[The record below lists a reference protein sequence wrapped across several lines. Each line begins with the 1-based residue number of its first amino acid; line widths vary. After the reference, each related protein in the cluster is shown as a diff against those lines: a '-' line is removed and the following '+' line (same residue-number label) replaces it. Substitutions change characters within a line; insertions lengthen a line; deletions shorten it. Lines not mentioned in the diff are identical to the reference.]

1 MRRQRPPDHPLHQPR
16 YPLPDHVELERERE
30 HVRRA
35 RQRLED
41 TIARTTT
48 DLRTT
53 FGEATTHRAGQED
66 RDAIANQG
74 AVRLRALRAGSGPL
88 CFGRIDLRLGESLV
102 IGRTGVSDDDFEPLV
117 VDWRAPAAA
126 PFYRAT
132 GPEPLGVVRR
142 RHFLW
147 RHDVLVSLDDEVF
160 DRAAAAREGLELVG
174 EAALLD
180 ALSRSRSDRMG
191 DIVATIQ
198 RDQHEVIHAPL
209 SGTVVVQ
216 GGPGTGKTAVALHR
230 AAYLLYAH
238 RFPLESSGVL
248 FVGPS
253 VRFLRYVGDVLPSL
267 GETAVHMSTVDQLVD
282 GVTAIPGAD
291 RRAETIKH
299 DARMAAVLAAAVADR
314 ERPLRVALRI
324 PHGATEIVLPAK
336 ATGYLIDAL
345 RTAGGT
351 HNDRAAMLPIMVLDA
366 LKRRFVRAEERL
378 MGAGLR
384 GTMDT
389 VELEEIDAF
398 VRSAR
403 SSEALRIATN
413 RMWPQLDGEQLVDDL
428 LSSPVLL
435 RSAAAHI
442 LHDDEIEVLL
452 DAWGRQATPDG
463 REWTSADV
471 ALVDEASALLGPR
484 VHGRRAARDQL
495 TAGEQFD
502 IDQVLA
508 QMPDLDPVVRADIA
522 ARLGDQARLAR
533 NGGPKAGAR
542 HDRWRTYGH
551 VVVDEAQDLSPMQWR
566 MIARRG
572 ATRSYTVVG
581 DLAQGTTGW
590 APREWSEVTDHL
602 TGPAHSPVR
611 TVDLRVGYR
620 TPLEVMD
627 LAAPVLERSASH
639 LRAPHSVR
647 RAGHPPTFVNAEQ
660 TELMAAAS
668 ATAHALRSEL
678 GEGTVAIIA
687 APGHECPENDARISL
702 LSPLDAKG
710 LEFDAVVV
718 VEPAEMVDGERGY
731 AQLYIAL
738 TRTTDRLV
746 IVHAADLPPELDRSK
761 LDSPDVDS
769 STRERP
775 ALDRLSLDRPD
786 LDGERSSSSE
796 RSA

>member
-1 MRRQRPPDHPLHQPR
+1 M
-16 YPLPDHVELERERE
+16 
-30 HVRRA
+30 
-35 RQRLED
+35 
-41 TIARTTT
+41 
-48 DLRTT
+48 
-53 FGEATTHRAGQED
+53 
-66 RDAIANQG
+66 
-74 AVRLRALRAGSGPL
+74 
-88 CFGRIDLRLGESLV
+88 
-102 IGRTGVSDDDFEPLV
+102 IGRTGVSDDEFEPLV

-132 GPEPLGVVRR
+132 GPDPLGVVRR

-147 RHDVLVSLDDEVF
+147 RHDVLVGLDDEVF

-198 RDQHEVIHAPL
+198 RDQHEVIHAPMA
-209 SGTVVVQ
+209 GTVVVQ

-282 GVTAIPGAD
+282 GLVPQPASD
-291 RRAETIKH
+291 RAAERIKH

-314 ERPLRVALRI
+314 ERPLRAALRVA
-324 PHGATEIVLPAK
+324 HGATEIVLPAK
-336 ATGYLIDAL
+336 TTGYLIDAL
-345 RTAGGT
+345 RTVSGT
-351 HNDRAAMLPIMVLDA
+351 HNERAAMLPIMVLDA
-366 LKRRFVRAEERL
+366 LQRRFVRAEERL

-384 GTMDT
+384 GTTDT
-389 VELEEIDAF
+389 VEPEEIDAF

-435 RSAAAHI
+435 RSAATGI
-442 LHDDEIEVLL
+442 LDGGEVEVLL
-452 DAWGRQATPDG
+452 DAWGRAATPDG
-463 REWTSADV
+463 RSWTSADV

-484 VHGRRAARDQL
+484 VRGRRAATEQL

-566 MIARRG
+566 MIGRRG
-572 ATRSYTVVG
+572 TTRSFTVVG
-581 DLAQGTTGW
+581 DLAQGTTPW
-590 APREWSEVTDHL
+590 APRAWSEVTDHL
-602 TGPAHSPVR
+602 TGPARSTVR

-627 LAAPVLERSASH
+627 LAAPVLERSAPH

-647 RAGHPPTFVNAEQ
+647 RAGHPPALIRASPSEV
-660 TELMAAAS
+660 MAVAS
-668 ATAHALRSEL
+668 ATAEALRVQV
-678 GEGTVAIIA
+678 GTGTVAIIA
-687 APGHECPENDARISL
+687 APSRGSSETDGCVSVL
-702 LSPLDAKG
+702 GPLDAKG

-718 VEPAEMVDGERGY
+718 VEPAEIVEGERGY

-738 TRTTDRLV
+738 TRTTDRLA
-746 IVHAADLPPELDRSK
+746 IVHAAALPPG
-761 LDSPDVDS
+761 LDSFTS
-769 STRERP
+769 
-775 ALDRLSLDRPD
+775 
-786 LDGERSSSSE
+786 RSS
-796 RSA
+796 

>member
-1 MRRQRPPDHPLHQPR
+1 M
-16 YPLPDHVELERERE
+16 
-30 HVRRA
+30 
-35 RQRLED
+35 
-41 TIARTTT
+41 
-48 DLRTT
+48 
-53 FGEATTHRAGQED
+53 
-66 RDAIANQG
+66 
-74 AVRLRALRAGSGPL
+74 
-88 CFGRIDLRLGESLV
+88 
-102 IGRTGVSDDDFEPLV
+102 

-147 RHDVLVSLDDEVF
+147 RHDVLVGLDDEVF

-209 SGTVVVQ
+209 AGTVVVQ

-282 GVTAIPGAD
+282 GIRPVPGTA
-291 RRAETIKH
+291 RRAEIIKH
-299 DARMAAVLAAAVADR
+299 DARMAAVLAAATADR
-314 ERPLRVALRI
+314 ERPLRAALRI

-345 RTAGGT
+345 RAAGGT
-351 HNDRAAMLPIMVLDA
+351 HNERAAMLPIMVLDA

-378 MGAGLR
+378 IDAGLR
-384 GTMDT
+384 GTMET
-389 VELEEIDAF
+389 VEVEEIDAF

-403 SSEALRIATN
+403 SSEALRVATN

-435 RSAAAHI
+435 RSAATGI
-442 LHDDEIEVLL
+442 LDEAEIEILL

-463 REWTSADV
+463 TEWTSADV

-533 NGGPKAGAR
+533 NGGPRAGAR

-572 ATRSYTVVG
+572 TTRSYTVVG
-581 DLAQGTTGW
+581 DLAQGTTSW
-590 APREWSEVTDHL
+590 APRSWAEVTDHL
-602 TGPAHSPVR
+602 TGPARSPVR

-627 LAAPVLERSASH
+627 LAAPVLKRSASH

-647 RAGHPPTFVNAEQ
+647 RAGHPPTVIRSGQ
-660 TELMAAAS
+660 HELVAAAS
-668 ATAHALRSEL
+668 AAAETLLAEVGA
-678 GEGTVAIIA
+678 GTVAIITP
-687 APGHECPENDARISL
+687 PGHGSPSADGRISV
-702 LSPLDAKG
+702 LSPLEAKG

-718 VEPAEMVDGERGY
+718 VEPIDIVEGERGY

-746 IVHAADLPPELDRSK
+746 IVHAADLPPELDR
-761 LDSPDVDS
+761 P
-769 STRERP
+769 E
-775 ALDRLSLDRPD
+775 LDRPE
-786 LDGERSSSSE
+786 LDRPGLDRPGLARESSGTPE